1 MVEYVRKALEYDK
14 VLSIVSGY
22 AQSERG
28 KRNVMALE
36 PQSELSSAQLLNKQC
51 EEAFLLMN
59 NYNVHP
65 NFSVDDSTES
75 ILLAQKGSI
84 LSIPELLAVARLI
97 RISGEV
103 KVQLT
108 RSREEFPILYSIALT
123 IYNADLLSEQIERS
137 MLNEEELSDY
147 ASVDL
152 ARIRG
157 LIRRANERLKEKL
170 QTLISGKKYAEYLQD
185 NIVTKRGDRYVIPV
199 RNEYRSYVKGIIHDQ
214 SQSGQTVFIEPQ
226 EIVDMNNELRQ
237 LKIDEAREIERILR
251 TLSSSVGSISSELIT
266 NITAVAHLDEI
277 FARGYFA
284 RQYRCI
290 CPNLNDKGIIEINKG
305 RHPLIS
311 ESKVV
316 PVTIRL
322 GKDFDILLITGPNT
336 GGKTVSLKLTGLFT
350 LMAMTGI
357 FIPCEEG
364 STLSVFDNVFCDVG
378 DEQSIEQSLSTFSS
392 HMKNVVSIV
401 DMVNNSSLV
410 LLDELGAGT
419 DPEQGA
425 ALAVAIT
432 DELLASGAK
441 CIITTHYS
449 PLKEYSYVTERV
461 ENASMDFNPETFE
474 PTYRLIIGVPGTSNA
489 LEISRMLGL
498 SEKIVNKAKQG
509 IAREKQTFEEVLQS
523 ADQTRRIA
531 EEKKHESERLNYQLS
546 AEIDKYRNLQA
557 KLENQI
563 DRLNQDAKKE
573 VKRLVGDA
581 LDEVNE
587 IVAQLKKLLDNPTKA
602 SYFEATKLRKR
613 MKEINVEKENE
624 DRDIPEL
631 TEEAPKAGDL
641 VYVFS
646 LNDVATLETITKNG
660 EYIIKI
666 GNIKSIVKKKAVKRL
681 KDQGWKK
688 IKPEEKKKVVRY
700 EHPTAKLNTVTSE
713 LNLIGKRVQPA
724 LDELEVFLNLCKERK
739 IPSVRI
745 IHGNGTGAL
754 RLAIWEFLDSQDV
767 VSFRLGT
774 REEGGSGATIVRL

>member
-14 VLSIVSGY
+14 VLTIVSGY

-28 KRNVMALE
+28 KSNVNALE
-36 PQSELSSAQLLNKQC
+36 PQSDLSSAELMNRQC
-51 EEAFLLMN
+51 EEAFQLMN
-59 NYNVHP
+59 NYNVYP
-65 NFSVDDSTES
+65 NFSIDDDTES
-75 ILLAQKGSI
+75 LLLAQKGAI
-84 LSIPELLAVARLI
+84 LSIPELLSVARLI
-97 RISGEV
+97 RVSAEV
-103 KVQLT
+103 KVLLT
-108 RSREEFPILYSIALT
+108 KSREEFPILYSIALT
-123 IYNADLLSEQIERS
+123 IYNAELLSEQIERS

-147 ASVDL
+147 ASVEL
-152 ARIRG
+152 AKIRSD
-157 LIRRANERLKEKL
+157 IRRANERLKEKL
-170 QTLISGKKYAEYLQD
+170 QTIISGRKYADYLQD

-226 EIVDMNNELRQ
+226 EIVDMNNDLRQ
-237 LKIDEAREIERILR
+237 LKIDEAREVERILR
-251 TLSSSVGSISSELIT
+251 NLSQSVGGISTELIT
-266 NITAVAHLDEI
+266 NITSVAHLDEI
-277 FARGYFA
+277 FARAYFA
-284 RQYRCI
+284 RQYKCI
-290 CPNLNDKGIIEINKG
+290 CSQLNDKGIIEINKG
-305 RHPLIS
+305 RHPLIN

-316 PVTIRL
+316 PVTVKL
-322 GKDFDILLITGPNT
+322 GDDFDILLITGPNT

-357 FIPCEEG
+357 FVPCEEG
-364 STLSVFDNVFCDVG
+364 SRLSVFDNVFCDVG

-401 DMVNNSSLV
+401 ERVSDSSLV

-432 DELLASGAK
+432 EELLNSGAK

-461 ENASMDFNPETFE
+461 ENASMDFNPETYE

-498 SEKIVNKAKQG
+498 SDSIVERAKQG

-523 ADQTRRIA
+523 ADQTRRAA
-531 EEKKHESERLNYQLS
+531 EEKKNESERLNRQLS
-546 AEIDKYRNLQA
+546 LEIEKYRAMQA

-573 VKRLVGDA
+573 VKRMVDDA

-587 IVAQLKKLLDNPTKA
+587 IVDKLKKLLDNPTKA

-613 MKEINVEKENE
+613 MEEINVEKENE

-631 TEEAPKAGDL
+631 TDENPKVGEL

-666 GNIKSIVKKKAVKRL
+666 GNIKSIVKRKAIKRL
-681 KDQGWKK
+681 KDQNWKK
-688 IKPEEKKKVVRY
+688 IKPEEKKKAVKY
-700 EHPTAKLNTVTSE
+700 DHPTQKLNTVSSE
-713 LNLIGKRVQPA
+713 INLIGKRVQPA

-739 IPSVRI
+739 MPSVRI

>member
-1 MVEYVRKALEYDK
+1 MIEYVRKALEYDK
-14 VLSIVSGY
+14 VLSIVAGY

-28 KRNVMALE
+28 KSNVNALE
-36 PQSELSSAQLLNKQC
+36 PQSDLSTAELLNKQC
-51 EEAFLLMN
+51 EEAFLLMSK
-59 NYNVHP
+59 YNIYP
-65 NFSVDDSTES
+65 NFSIDDDTES
-75 ILLAQKGSI
+75 LLLAQKGSM
-84 LSIPELLAVARLI
+84 LSISELLSVARLI
-97 RISGEV
+97 RVSAEV

-108 RSREEFPILYSIALT
+108 KTREEFPILYSIALT
-123 IYNADLLSEQIERS
+123 IYNAELLSEQIERS

-152 ARIRG
+152 AKIRSE
-157 LIRRANERLKEKL
+157 IRRANERLKDKL
-170 QTLISGKKYAEYLQD
+170 QSLISGRRYAEYLQD

-226 EIVDMNNELRQ
+226 EIVDMNNDLRQ
-237 LKIDEAREIERILR
+237 LKLDEAREVERILR
-251 TLSSSVGSISSELIT
+251 TLSQSVGSISSELIT
-266 NITAVAHLDEI
+266 NIASVSHLDEI
-277 FARGYFA
+277 FARAYFA
-284 RQYRCI
+284 RQYKCI
-290 CPNLNDKGIIEINKG
+290 CPRLNEKGIIEINKG

-311 ESKVV
+311 ESRVV
-316 PVTIRL
+316 PVTVRL
-322 GKDFDILLITGPNT
+322 GDDFDILLITGPNT

-357 FIPCEEG
+357 FVPCEEG
-364 STLSVFDNVFCDVG
+364 SRLSVFDNVFCDVG

-401 DMVNNSSLV
+401 ENVSNSSLV

-432 DELLASGAK
+432 EELLSSGAK

-449 PLKEYSYVTERV
+449 PLKEYSYVTDRV
-461 ENASMDFNPETFE
+461 ENASMDFNPETYE

-498 SEKIVNKAKQG
+498 SDSIVERAKRG

-523 ADQTRRIA
+523 ADQTRRAA
-531 EEKKHESERLNYQLS
+531 EEKKHESERLNQQLS
-546 AEIDKYRNLQA
+546 TEIEKYRAMQA

-573 VKRLVGDA
+573 VKRMVDSA
-581 LDEVNE
+581 LDEANE
-587 IVAQLKKLLDNPTKA
+587 IVEQLKKLLDNPTKG

-613 MKEINVEKENE
+613 MEEINVEKENE
-624 DRDIPEL
+624 EREIPEL
-631 TEEAPKAGDL
+631 TDEMPKVGDL

-666 GNIKSIVKKKAVKRL
+666 GNIKSIVKRKAVKRL
-681 KDQGWKK
+681 KNQSWKK

-700 EHPTAKLNTVTSE
+700 DNPTQKLNTVSSE
-713 LNLIGKRVQPA
+713 INLIGKRVQPA
-724 LDELEVFLNLCKERK
+724 LDELESFLNLCKERK
-739 IPSVRI
+739 MPSIRI

-754 RLAIWEFLDSQDV
+754 RLAIWEFLDGQDV

>member
-1 MVEYVRKALEYDK
+1 MVDYVRKALEYDK
-14 VLSIVSGY
+14 ILSIVAGY

-28 KRNVMALE
+28 KSNVFALS
-36 PQSELSSAQLLNKQC
+36 PQSELKEAVLLNKQC

-65 NFSVDDSTES
+65 NFSVDDVTES
-75 ILLAQKGSI
+75 LLLAQKRAI
-84 LSIPELLAVARLI
+84 LSIPELLSIARLI
-97 RISGEV
+97 RISAEV
-103 KVQLT
+103 KVQIT
-108 RSREEFPILYSIALT
+108 KYREEYPMLYSIALT
-123 IYNADLLSEQIERS
+123 IYNAELLSEQIERS

-152 ARIRG
+152 AKIRG

-170 QTLISGKKYAEYLQD
+170 QSLISGRKYADYLQD
-185 NIVTKRGDRYVIPV
+185 NIVTQRGDRYVIPV

-237 LKIDEAREIERILR
+237 LKIDEAREVERILR
-251 TLSSSVGSISSELIT
+251 TLSQAVGGISSELMN
-266 NITAVAHLDEI
+266 NILSVAHLDEI
-277 FARGYFA
+277 FSRAYFA
-284 RQYRCI
+284 RQYKCV
-290 CPNLNDKGIIEINKG
+290 CPQLNDRGIIEIRNG

-311 ESKVV
+311 ESRVV
-316 PVTIRL
+316 PITVRL
-322 GKDFDILLITGPNT
+322 GEDFDILLITGPNT

-357 FIPCEEG
+357 FIPCEAG
-364 STLSVFDNVFCDVG
+364 SKLSVFSNVFCDVG

-401 DMVNNSSLV
+401 NNVNERSLV

-425 ALAVAIT
+425 SLAVSIT
-432 DELLASGAK
+432 EELLHSGAK

-449 PLKEYSYVTERV
+449 PLKEYSYVTDRV

-498 SEKIVNKAKQG
+498 SDHIVERAKLG

-531 EEKKHESERLNYQLS
+531 EERKHESERLNLQLS
-546 AEIDKYRNLQA
+546 EEIEKYRSLQA

-563 DRLNQDAKKE
+563 DRLNQEAKKE
-573 VKRLVGDA
+573 VKRMVESA

-587 IVAQLKKLLDNPTKA
+587 IVEQLKKLLDNPTKA

-613 MKEINVEKENE
+613 MEEINVEKENE
-624 DRDIPEL
+624 DKDIPEL
-631 TEEAPKAGDL
+631 TDENPKVGDL

-660 EYIIKI
+660 EYIIKL
-666 GNIKSIVKKKAVKRL
+666 GNIKSIVKRKAVKRL
-681 KDQGWKK
+681 KDQNWKK
-688 IKPEEKKKVVRY
+688 HKEEDKKKAVKY
-700 EHPTAKLNTVTSE
+700 EHPVQKLNPVSSE

-724 LDELEVFLNLCKERK
+724 IDELEVFLNLCKERK
-739 IPSVRI
+739 IPTVRI

-754 RLAIWEFLDSQDV
+754 RLAIWEYLDSQDV